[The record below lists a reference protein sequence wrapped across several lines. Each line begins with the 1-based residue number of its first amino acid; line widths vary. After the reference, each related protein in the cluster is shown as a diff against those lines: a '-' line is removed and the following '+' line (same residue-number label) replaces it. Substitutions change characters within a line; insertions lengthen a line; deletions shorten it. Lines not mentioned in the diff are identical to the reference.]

1 MNTANENAEQITEVM
16 NNYRIDHNLQNRAQS
31 REIGRIFE

>member
-1 MNTANENAEQITEVM
+1 MNTGNENAEQITEIM
-16 NNYRIDHNLQNRAQS
+16 NNYRIDHNLQIRAPN